1 MILTEL
7 QLQDFRSFKVR
18 RFDFS
23 ENSTLLVGG
32 NGVGKTNA
40 LEAVAL
46 LSTGKSFRATR
57 EEQMIRGDEEMGRVR
72 GVILDGRLVTTED
85 AEEQTENAEELE
97 IVLTRGEIGGEPYFA
112 KVSKGRR
119 VQRKRYGVNGVAK
132 RRMDFLGKLPM
143 VLFRPE
149 DLELVLGNPTR
160 RRDYLDSVLEQ
171 VDRDYRRSLL
181 SYKKGLRQ
189 RNKLLMQIQEGKAQR
204 TALVFWDQLLI
215 KNGDVVMQKRAAFF
229 DFVNKAFA
237 RERISQVLA
246 GLEVV
251 YDRSVISEKR
261 LEQYATEEVA
271 AGATLV
277 GPHRDDFLVQVE
289 RGRGTK
295 KQKRDLAIYGSW
307 GEPRKKKD
315 LAIFGSR
322 GEQRLAVLSL
332 KLAELSFVTQV
343 IGERPLLMLD
353 DIFSE
358 LDHEHRADVLAVVRQ
373 QQTILTTTDLHLI
386 DKKYLGKMKVI
397 EL

>member
-1 MILTEL
+1 MILQQL
-7 QLQDFRSFKVR
+7 QLQDFRNYKVR
-18 RFDFS
+18 QIAFS
-23 ENSTLLVGG
+23 EQSTLLVGG
-32 NGVGKTNA
+32 NGTGKTNA

-46 LSTGKSFRATR
+46 LATGKSFRATK

-72 GVILDGRLVTTED
+72 GSVDE
-85 AEEQTENAEELE
+85 EELE
-97 IVLTRGEIGGEPYFA
+97 IVLTRGEIGG
-112 KVSKGRR
+112 GR
-119 VQRKRYGVNGVAK
+119 VQRKRYEVNGVAK

-189 RNKLLMQIQEGKAQR
+189 RNKLLTQIREGEAHR
-204 TALVFWDQLLI
+204 SALTFWDQLLI
-215 KNGDVVMQKRAAFF
+215 KNGDMVMEKRAEFF
-229 DFVNKAFA
+229 DFINKAFA

-246 GLEVV
+246 GLEAG
-251 YDRSVISEKR
+251 YDRSVISQKR
-261 LEQYATEEVA
+261 LEQYAAEEVA

-277 GPHRDDFLVQVE
+277 GPHRDDFWVQVE
-289 RGRGTK
+289 RGKGTK
-295 KQKRDLAIYGSW
+295 KQKRNLAIY
-307 GEPRKKKD
+307 
-315 LAIFGSR
+315 GSR
-322 GEQRLAVLSL
+322 GEQRLAVLAL
-332 KLAELSFVTQV
+332 KLAELSFMTQK

-397 EL
+397 ELGSSS

>member
-1 MILTEL
+1 MVLLQL
-7 QLQDFRSFKVR
+7 QLQDFRSYKVR
-18 RFDFS
+18 RFEFS
-23 ENSTLLVGG
+23 TQSTLLVGG

-46 LSTGKSFRATR
+46 LSTGKSFRATK
-57 EEQMIRGDEEMGRVR
+57 EEQMIRGDEEIARVR
-72 GVILDGRLVTTED
+72 GRVSE
-85 AEEQTENAEELE
+85 EELE
-97 IVLTRGEIGGEPYFA
+97 IVLTRGTFAGEPYFA
-112 KVSKGRR
+112 EATKGRR
-119 VQRKRYGVNGVAK
+119 LPRKRYLVNGVAK
-132 RRMDFLGKLPM
+132 RRMDFVGKLPM

-149 DLELVLGNPTR
+149 DLELILGSPSR

-171 VDRDYRRSLL
+171 VDREYRRSLL

-189 RNKLLMQIQEGKAQR
+189 RNKLLTQIREGEAKPP
-204 TALVFWDQLLI
+204 ALVFWNQLLI

-229 DFVNKAFA
+229 DLVNQAFA
-237 RERISQVLA
+237 RERISQVLS
-246 GLEVV
+246 GLEIV

-261 LEQYATEEVA
+261 LAQYAVEEVA

-277 GPHRDDFLVQVE
+277 GPHRDDFLIQVE
-289 RGRGTK
+289 RGKGAKRR
-295 KQKRDLAIYGSW
+295 KRDLALY
-307 GEPRKKKD
+307 
-315 LAIFGSR
+315 GSR

-332 KLAELSFVTQV
+332 KLAELSFMTQV

-397 EL
+397 ELA

>member
-1 MILTEL
+1 MVLLQL
-7 QLQDFRSFKVR
+7 QLQDFRSYKVR
-18 RFDFS
+18 RFEFS
-23 ENSTLLVGG
+23 TQSTLLVGG

-46 LSTGKSFRATR
+46 LSTGKSFRATK
-57 EEQMIRGDEEMGRVR
+57 EEQMIRGDEEIARVR
-72 GVILDGRLVTTED
+72 GRVSE
-85 AEEQTENAEELE
+85 EELE
-97 IVLTRGEIGGEPYFA
+97 IVLTRGTFAGERLP
-112 KVSKGRR
+112 
-119 VQRKRYGVNGVAK
+119 RKRYLVNGVAK
-132 RRMDFLGKLPM
+132 RRMDFVGKLPM

-149 DLELVLGNPTR
+149 DLELILGSPSR

-171 VDRDYRRSLL
+171 VDREYRRSLL

-189 RNKLLMQIQEGKAQR
+189 RNKLLTQIREGEAKPP
-204 TALVFWDQLLI
+204 ALVFWNQLLI

-229 DFVNKAFA
+229 DLVNQAFA
-237 RERISQVLA
+237 RERISQVLS
-246 GLEVV
+246 GLEIV

-261 LEQYATEEVA
+261 LAQYAVEEVA

-277 GPHRDDFLVQVE
+277 GPHRDDFLIQVE
-289 RGRGTK
+289 RGKGAKRR
-295 KQKRDLAIYGSW
+295 KRDLALY
-307 GEPRKKKD
+307 
-315 LAIFGSR
+315 GSR

-332 KLAELSFVTQV
+332 KLAELSFMTQV

-397 EL
+397 ELA